1 MKKKNIP
8 RFFHTFSKVCF
19 FPLDVLLDCIFGALR
34 PPLDSSWPLLG
45 TSWTQLG
52 AHLAP
57 LGLHLGGLGRL
68 LASIWGLLG
77 ASWGQLCPLG
87 LNFGPPERSW
97 SQFWCL
103 LGTFGDNFEG
113 LAVLLDLLFGC
124 FFLHGFC
131 TCQAE
136 MGRCVVHL
144 VLHRVLELLHAHGAC
159 NCFLQCILSC
169 TGSMKYFIHT
179 VLTTIWGCAS

>member
-1 MKKKNIP
+1 M
-8 RFFHTFSKVCF
+8 FFHTFSKVCF

-52 AHLAP
+52 AHLVP

-124 FFLHGFC
+124 FFCTGF
-131 TCQAE
+131 ALA
-136 MGRCVVHL
+136 RLRWDVVL
-144 VLHRVLELLHAHGAC
+144 
-159 NCFLQCILSC
+159 CILSC
-169 TGSMKYFIHT
+169 IGCWNCCMHMVLAT
-179 VLTTIWGCAS
+179 VFCSASCHALVQ